1 MEENRKKKRNKKFWI
16 PVIVIVLLAVLFVPV
31 PSGVYK
37 DGGTRA
43 YTALTYKVVK
53 WNRILG
59 AGGEKYTDTSV
70 YFFPKNFQS
79 IDTLWET
86 WEMKGADLS
95 AYKEP
100 EPKEEEH
107 FEAKI
112 LELSVVSAKV
122 EVIEDGWNCGNPIVF
137 PVKDLDP
144 IDAEVGDI
152 VEVFY
157 NGIIKT
163 SYPAGISAS
172 GWRLSEKNREQAYPG
187 QWLDKTTAGGYDSNI
202 FNFTD
207 LRITK
212 IYSDCFFAR
221 PLPLGQAIKLNGKI
235 SDDWCIGDSVV
246 CTYENA
252 CYDSKTGRMEAD
264 LLTIDVSDWKP
275 EPSNPDTFHEPGDI
289 MLYKPVIYLYPEK
302 ETKVSV
308 KLVLDG
314 ELTCTYP
321 AYKDGWTVTA
331 MPDGT
336 LTDAKG
342 QTYNYLYWE
351 GESGMD
357 YDFSEGFCVKGEET
371 AAFLEEALEGLGLT
385 RREANEFIVF
395 WLPMMEQNP
404 YNLISFQ
411 TENYTEAAKLTVS
424 PAPDTLLRVF
434 MAWKGAESLTELPE
448 QKLAAPERTGF
459 TVVEWGG
466 TEVR

>member
-1 MEENRKKKRNKKFWI
+1 MEANTKKKRNKKLWI
-16 PVIVIVLLAVLFVPV
+16 PVIVLVLLAVLFVPV

-43 YTALTYKVVK
+43 YTAMTYKAVK

-59 AGGEKYTDTSV
+59 AGGEKYTATRV

-86 WEMKGADLS
+86 WEMKGVDLS

-122 EVIEDGWNCGNPIVF
+122 EVIEEGWNCGNPIVF

-172 GWRLSEKNREQAYPG
+172 SWRLSEKNREQTYPG

-221 PLPLGQAIKLNGKI
+221 PLPIGQAIKLNGKI

-252 CYDSKTGRMEAD
+252 CYDPKNGRKEAD

-275 EPSNPDTFHEPGDI
+275 EPSEPGETGSF
-289 MLYKPVIYLYPEK
+289 MLYKPVIYLYPE
-302 ETKVSV
+302 EEAVVSV
-308 KLVLDG
+308 ELTLDG
-314 ELTCTYP
+314 KLTCTYP

-336 LTDAKG
+336 ITDAKG

-351 GESGMD
+351 GESGME
-357 YDFSEGFCVKGEET
+357 YDFSEGFCVKGEDTED
-371 AAFLEEALEGLGLT
+371 FLEEALASLGLT

-404 YNLISFQ
+404 YNIISFQ

-424 PAPDTLLRVF
+424 PAPDTVLRVF
-434 MAWKGAESLTELPE
+434 MAWKGADAFTELPK
-448 QKLAAPERTGF
+448 QSLTPTERTGF
-459 TVVEWGG
+459 TLVEWGG